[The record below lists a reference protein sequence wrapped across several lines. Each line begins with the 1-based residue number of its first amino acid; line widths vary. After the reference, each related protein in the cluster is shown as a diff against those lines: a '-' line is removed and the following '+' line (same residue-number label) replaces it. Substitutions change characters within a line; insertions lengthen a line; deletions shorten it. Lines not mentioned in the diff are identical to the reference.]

1 MALLRDSDALAT
13 IFGLLMFVAIALFAC
28 VRRPDTPAAPALLS
42 ISMLFLTAASI
53 LAFLPTGLPE
63 LIDPLARAIF
73 LIVVTALYTLLL
85 PPALLRFAL
94 LFPQTKDVVRRRP
107 WIASLPYAVGLVV
120 LPVFIATK
128 GFVGWIW
135 IVVAII
141 TTIAILVHNIF
152 TMRDTISQAQLRW
165 ALGGMFLGMGM
176 LLASYP
182 VTFGWVTGLFA
193 VLLEIAA
200 SLSFGV
206 MGATLGIAIL
216 RYRLFDIDVIIRRT
230 LIYSV
235 LSVTLGLVYL
245 GCIVVSR
252 KLIAPFVGG
261 SDVAIVASTLA
272 IAALFVPLRRGI

>member
-63 LIDPLARAIF
+63 LIDPLATAIF

-94 LFPQTKDVVRRRP
+94 LFPQPKDVVRRRRC
-107 WIASLPYAVGLVV
+107 IASQRICVGLVV
-120 LPVFIATK
+120 LPVSIATK
-128 GFVGWIW
+128 GLVGWIW

-141 TTIAILVHNIF
+141 TTIAALVHNILP
-152 TMRDTISQAQLRW
+152 MQDTIRAAQFRW
-165 ALGGMFLGMGM
+165 ALGGLFLGMGM

-182 VTFGWVTGLFA
+182 VTSG
-193 VLLEIAA
+193 
-200 SLSFGV
+200 
-206 MGATLGIAIL
+206 
-216 RYRLFDIDVIIRRT
+216 
-230 LIYSV
+230 
-235 LSVTLGLVYL
+235 
-245 GCIVVSR
+245 
-252 KLIAPFVGG
+252 
-261 SDVAIVASTLA
+261 
-272 IAALFVPLRRGI
+272 